1 MSAWKQF
8 TTKDVTITPF
18 TADKGFTFTGN
29 SITGSDAG
37 INIYDGINC
46 NYTSSLN
53 IQTGFE
59 YSSSVNSIWNSAKQ
73 LYYTN
78 YISSS
83 IGDIVNTGSILPGV
97 NREDDRSNG
106 SIESPLYDNYLQS
119 SLLQQRY
126 WSTGSEENPPMSRI
140 TTLSIPT
147 KLYGEKIIPG
157 TFRFSTTSSIFP
169 AGIQLTDDGE
179 GNIIN
184 GSDICGQIFYPHGT
198 IVLIRNN
205 TQTIGEEINSNV
217 GLLGGTTLEF
227 SSSLTIYE
235 QQYKCTVLENE
246 FGFSTNPSLLTSSIA
261 GALNQSY
268 YPFVTGS
275 FFEPYIT
282 CVGLYNGAQELVA
295 VGKLSFPLP
304 VSQFTDTTVVVNF
317 DIW

>member
-1 MSAWKQF
+1 MNKIKSLKLNPQAHLNLHSPTQ
-8 TTKDVTITPF
+8 
-18 TADKGFTFTGN
+18 G
-29 SITGSDAG
+29 
-37 INIYDGINC
+37 DGLVD
-46 NYTSSLN
+46 LN
-53 IQTGFE
+53 
-59 YSSSVNSIWNSAKQ
+59 
-73 LYYTN
+73 
-78 YISSS
+78 
-83 IGDIVNTGSILPGV
+83 
-97 NREDDRSNG
+97 
-106 SIESPLYDNYLQS
+106 
-119 SLLQQRY
+119 LL
-126 WSTGSEENPPMSRI
+126 
-140 TTLSIPT
+140 
-147 KLYGEKIIPG
+147 
-157 TFRFSTTSSIFP
+157 RFSTTSSIFP

-205 TQTIGEEINSNV
+205 TQTTGEEINSNV